1 MPWLVSHQGCW
12 SPGRSKD
19 WRPHGPQGCH
29 YGRCWEALARWQ
41 LVWVRLASSNVCS
54 IRICISSIYVTILDV
69 HVSKDTSSGQPQL
82 MISSGCWLTSVHLTI
97 HGGREHCTFYLISP
111 HSSQILSILSKLH
124 EASWFQN
131 ANSLFTFCLSGV
143 FVFFTKIKVA
153 RGVAEAA
160 WPQAPSAT
168 TFDNWA
174 FRMRSWWPSWVPWHG
189 GLVAPLKESESRKSG
204 VPQQHG

>member
-1 MPWLVSHQGCW
+1 M
-12 SPGRSKD
+12 
-19 WRPHGPQGCH
+19 H
-29 YGRCWEALARWQ
+29 Y
-41 LVWVRLASSNVCS
+41 N
-54 IRICISSIYVTILDV
+54 IKLDV
-69 HVSKDTSSGQPQL
+69 HVSKDTSSGQPQPR
-82 MISSGCWLTSVHLTI
+82 ISSDCWLTSVHLAI
-97 HGGREHCTFYLISP
+97 HGGSIAHFISL
-111 HSSQILSILSKLH
+111 HHILVYSSQIRSILSNLH

-189 GLVAPLKESESRKSG
+189 GLVAPLKDSESRKSG